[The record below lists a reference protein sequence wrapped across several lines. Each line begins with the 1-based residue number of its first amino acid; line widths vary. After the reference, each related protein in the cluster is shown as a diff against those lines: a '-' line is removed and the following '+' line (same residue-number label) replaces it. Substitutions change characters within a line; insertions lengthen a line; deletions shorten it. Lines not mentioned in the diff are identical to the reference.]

1 MAITVEDLY
10 AGLLGRTPD
19 AAGLQYWQSQFGSDV
34 DANELQQFRQ
44 AAAAEI
50 ARQQQNAYAQE
61 LAAAN
66 VQRVA
71 EPAMQT
77 AVQGIRGVQQVAAER
92 APLEEINSLL
102 AAPPTGSGEAGS
114 EAYALNQQALLMDKF
129 RIEARQA
136 YDNPALFDSILAQIQ
151 ESDLQAD
158 RKQTVT
164 DLIRTDIARLNAAT
178 AENPNVTSGQY
189 ISNAARALDDA
200 FGGVLGTNQ
209 ANALSL
215 DFRSPVELAEAI
227 QAFQASNG
235 RLLPEDALRVSRQ
248 YDAEDARNIGLAL
261 NTSSNSKGQEGL
273 LGSTFGV
280 NQAISRYNP
289 QSNEFVPDQ
298 GGAKKDVFAAQFNA
312 ALNIGDRLPGTEGLS
327 DVGEGFFTKK
337 LGNPGAYDLFAVY
350 YQDPN
355 TGEAV
360 QVGTSTNF
368 NPELSGFKKFL
379 NSTAGKI
386 LIGVGAGLLVPG
398 VSSLLAT
405 GTFSAAGAGA
415 TLGSSI
421 LAGAGL
427 GAASSAITGGDIL
440 MGALTGGA
448 GGGIG
453 FGIGQAGGLGN
464 VLAGQGLLT
473 DPSIISTLNKYV
485 SGINP
490 GLAGISDDV
499 ASEIFE
505 SQYRSLVQNIG
516 QQAADEVFYGALA
529 GTPVSSGAQA
539 AVEAVADFAPTV
551 NVTAPSVSPAIG
563 AGLAGGAAAIP
574 GLVAP
579 TVPVVDTPIPA
590 QRPPAS
596 GIPPVSIGTAPTV
609 DVPETTVPPERQ
621 PSASVPPVNL
631 GTAPTVDVPET
642 PPTQRPSAPTP
653 APIID
658 VSQPVVNT
666 PDTTIGEDLRNI
678 REIAGEYI
686 TPALLIA
693 GALNSTPVPTGVG
706 NETLPAWVFDPAMS
720 GAIPR
725 IQAAQTAMPAPMP
738 NLFNAQFRRG
748 GLGAGQ
754 FIGYDLLNR
763 TGDIPLE
770 TLLGVSPIATGR
782 EALLPIR
789 RDENGITPLPYVPN
803 LLGINYGQAPTSAP
817 ALV

>member
-19 AAGLQYWQSQFGSDV
+19 VAGLQYWQGQFGSDV

-50 ARQQQNAYAQE
+50 ARQQQNDYAQE

-102 AAPPTGSGEAGS
+102 AAPPTGSKEAGA
-114 EAYALNQQALLMDKF
+114 EAYALNQQVLQMDKF

-151 ESDLQAD
+151 ASDLQAD

-235 RLLPEDALRVSRQ
+235 RLLPEDALRVARQ

-261 NTSSNSKGQEGL
+261 NTSSNSRGQEGL

-312 ALNIGDRLPGTEGLS
+312 ALNIGDRLPSTEGLTA
-327 DVGEGFFTKK
+327 VGDPEDGFFTKK

-350 YQDPN
+350 KLNPN

-368 NPELSGFKKFL
+368 NPELSGFKKFVSSPL
-379 NSTAGKI
+379 GQI
-386 LIGVGAGLLVPG
+386 LIGVGTGLLLPG
-398 VSSLLAT
+398 AASLVAGALGT
-405 GTFSAAGAGA
+405 GTVASSVIAGG
-415 TLGSSI
+415 L
-421 LAGAGL
+421 L
-427 GAASSAITGGDIL
+427 GAAGSAITGGDIL
-440 MGALTGGA
+440 TGALMGGA
-448 GGGIG
+448 GGAFSGYIG
-453 FGIGQAGGLGN
+453 TQGGLGN
-464 VLAGQGLLT
+464 TLKNAGF
-473 DPSIISTLNKYV
+473 SISDDIASTLNRFV
-485 SGINP
+485 SGNTVASADDIFAAKATISAAQAAGGLSDDAARVAMETIEGVAQEADALGRAGFRLTPNQVEDFLTTPTGGGTLPAVPTPVPGSGLGSGIGMGGTGVGINP
-490 GLAGISDDV
+490 NAPGIG
-499 ASEIFE
+499 F
-505 SQYRSLVQNIG
+505 NINPEDFIPTPVG
-516 QQAADEVFYGALA
+516 A
-529 GTPVSSGAQA
+529 GTLPP
-539 AVEAVADFAPTV
+539 PTGV
-551 NVTAPSVSPAIG
+551 NLNIDARIPPPIG
-563 AGLAGGAAAIP
+563 AGTL
-574 GLVAP
+574 
-579 TVPVVDTPIPA
+579 
-590 QRPPAS
+590 
-596 GIPPVSIGTAPTV
+596 
-609 DVPETTVPPERQ
+609 
-621 PSASVPPVNL
+621 
-631 GTAPTVDVPET
+631 
-642 PPTQRPSAPTP
+642 PPTTPSPNVPT
-653 APIID
+653 
-658 VSQPVVNT
+658 
-666 PDTTIGEDLRNI
+666 DTGLS
-678 REIAGEYI
+678 
-686 TPALLIA
+686 
-693 GALNSTPVPTGVG
+693 GALRDVEGTIRRGVDDAIDFVKENPLTSAAVAASIVGQPPQSSVETIVP
-706 NETLPAWVFDPAMS
+706 LPAWVTDPSQSAVL
-720 GAIPR
+720 GR
-725 IQAAQTAMPAPMP
+725 IQAAQAARPAPMP
-738 NLFNAQFRRG
+738 NLFNAQFQRG

-763 TGDIPLE
+763 TGDIPQQ
-770 TLLGVSPIATGR
+770 TLLGVSPLAM
-782 EALLPIR
+782 P
-789 RDENGITPLPYVPN
+789 PMN

>member
-19 AAGLQYWQSQFGSDV
+19 VAGAEYWNSIFGPTIEP
-34 DANELQQFRQ
+34 NEIEQFRQ
-44 AAAAEI
+44 AAAPEI
-50 ARQQQNAYAQE
+50 ARQQQEAYAQE

-66 VQRVA
+66 VQRVT
-71 EPAMQT
+71 EPTMQT
-77 AVQGIRGVQQVAAER
+77 AAQGIRSIEQVAAER

-151 ESDLQAD
+151 ASNLQAD
-158 RKQTVT
+158 RKQAVT
-164 DLIRTDIARLNAAT
+164 DLIRTDIARLNDAIR
-178 AENPNVTSGQY
+178 ENPNVTSGQY

-235 RLLPEDALRVSRQ
+235 RLLPEDALRIARQ

-298 GGAKKDVFAAQFNA
+298 GGVKKDVFAAQFNA
-312 ALNIGDRLPGTEGLS
+312 ALNIGDRLPSTEGLS
-327 DVGEGFFTKK
+327 NVGEGFFTKK

-386 LIGVGAGLLVPG
+386 IIGVGAGLLVPG

-415 TLGSSI
+415 TLASSI
-421 LAGAGL
+421 AAGAGL
-427 GAASSAITGGDIL
+427 GAISSAITGGDIL
-440 MGALTGGA
+440 LGAITGGA

-453 FGIGQAGGLGN
+453 YGIGQAGGLGN
-464 VLAGQGLLT
+464 VLAGQGLIT
-473 DPSIISTLNKYV
+473 DPKIISTLNRYV

-505 SQYRSLVQNIG
+505 RQYQNLVQNIG
-516 QQAADEVFYGALA
+516 RQAADEVFYGALS

-539 AVEAVADFAPTV
+539 AVDAVADIAPPV
-551 NVTAPSVSPAIG
+551 SVTTPPVAPAVG
-563 AGLAGGAAAIP
+563 AGVAGGAAAAIP
-574 GLVAP
+574 GLIAP
-579 TVPVVDTPIPA
+579 TVPVTTTPVPPP
-590 QRPPAS
+590 RPPSA
-596 GIPPVSIGTAPTV
+596 G
-609 DVPETTVPPERQ
+609 VPPID
-621 PSASVPPVNL
+621 L

-642 PPTQRPSAPTP
+642 APVQRPPAPTP

-658 VSQPVVNT
+658 LSRPAVPT
-666 PDTTIGEDLRNI
+666 PDTTLSQDLRNI
-678 REIAGEYI
+678 RDIAGEYAG
-686 TPALLIA
+686 PALIA
-693 GALNSTPVPTGVG
+693 GSLLNRTPAPTGVG
-706 NETLPAWVFDPAMS
+706 TETLPAWVFDPAMS
-720 GAIPR
+720 GVIPR
-725 IQAAQTAMPAPMP
+725 IQAAQAAMPAPMP
-738 NLFNAQFRRG
+738 NLFNAQFQRG

-763 TGDIPLE
+763 TGDIPQQ
-770 TLLGVSPIATGR
+770 TLLGVSPLAM
-782 EALLPIR
+782 P
-789 RDENGITPLPYVPN
+789 PMN
-803 LLGINYGQAPTSAP
+803 LLGINYGQTPTSAP